1 MVAQA
6 AQVANDEGLGKIYK
20 NPPFSLDLSRL
31 YAKIVRVKIGR
42 TEADGGGMKTGSPS
56 VADCPPSVLSAAGP
70 AKVEGPEDLTQ
81 RREGAARQ
89 SRNQRHGTTDFS
101 RVGGVR
107 IAAPPLVEP
116 DVRLFR
122 IRLSCSLSPLAFTG

>member
-1 MVAQA
+1 M
-6 AQVANDEGLGKIYK
+6 
-20 NPPFSLDLSRL
+20 
-31 YAKIVRVKIGR
+31 
-42 TEADGGGMKTGSPS
+42 
-56 VADCPPSVLSAAGP
+56 LSALVGRDSCQRISADSSNANSANFGNYRGVRRIEYDEIA
-70 AKVEGPEDLTQ
+70 AK
-81 RREGAARQ
+81 RRMMPSAAR
-89 SRNQRHGTTDFS
+89 RNQRQRTTDFS